1 MWSLAGAIL
10 LWYDTYTT
18 YGRYIMDLIPLVA
31 IIALA
36 AIVIVSLAIGAVL
49 LMAAFIGAPAGEY
62 DFDLSDD
69 DLL

>member
-1 MWSLAGAIL
+1 
-10 LWYDTYTT
+10 
-18 YGRYIMDLIPLVA
+18 MDLIPLVA